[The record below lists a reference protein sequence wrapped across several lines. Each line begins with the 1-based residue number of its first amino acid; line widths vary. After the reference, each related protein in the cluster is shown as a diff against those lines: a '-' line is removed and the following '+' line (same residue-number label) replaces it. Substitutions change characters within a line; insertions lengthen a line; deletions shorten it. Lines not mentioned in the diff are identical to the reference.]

1 MKIVIV
7 LLLLLLLKSIFKCRA
22 VKKTSRALYIKRY
35 SVSGFGVKM
44 SKVKVLTAMRR
55 RFELYECLLVEL
67 TV

>member
-1 MKIVIV
+1 MQLKK
-7 LLLLLLLKSIFKCRA
+7 LLEHFTE
-22 VKKTSRALYIKRY
+22 VKRY